1 MSKRIAKIFIR
12 NLALVSIAIGLIA
25 AQTGL
30 NPVIH
35 EPLTGSVLQ
44 GAVTIN
50 GSNDV
55 PDFASYEVAFA
66 YTGDTTGTWF
76 QIDANS
82 QSVRDGALAVWDTT
96 TITDG
101 DYSLRLRVFQT
112 DGNYKD
118 TIVLNLLVRNYTP
131 IETPTVPVS
140 ETLVTLMPTA
150 TMTVTPFPTPTAL
163 PRNPAALT
171 PEDVSISVAVG
182 GLIAILLLSTLA
194 IYLWL
199 RRK

>member
-1 MSKRIAKIFIR
+1 MTMRVAKIFTR
-12 NLALVSIAIGLIA
+12 NLALVLIAIGLIA

-30 NPVIH
+30 NPVIQ
-35 EPLTGSVLQ
+35 EPRAGSVLQ
-44 GAVTIN
+44 GVVTIN
-50 GSNDV
+50 GSSDV
-55 PDFASYEVAFA
+55 PDFASSEVDFA

-76 QIDANS
+76 PINS
-82 QSVRDGALAVWDTT
+82 SSQPASSGTLAVWDTT

-112 DGNYKD
+112 EGNFKD
-118 TIVLNLLVRNYTP
+118 KIIMNLLVRNYTP
-131 IETPTVPVS
+131 IETPTAPASGTLIPPVPA
-140 ETLVTLMPTA
+140 A
-150 TMTVTPFPTPTAL
+150 TMTAMLFPTPTAL

-171 PEDVSISVAVG
+171 PRDVSISVAVG
-182 GLIAILLLSTLA
+182 GLIAILLLSTLV